1 MGKFCSNCGKEVG
14 KTDAFCQYCGGQIAE
29 EVKAEKVTK
38 VETSEGNPNN
48 GMAVA
53 GFILSFFVP
62 LLGLIFSIVGVVK
75 SKNLNGAGK
84 GLAIA
89 GIIISAVSMVISSFI
104 LTGIFAAIIEG
115 ASYYY

>member
-1 MGKFCSNCGKEVG
+1 MGKFCSKCGKEVG

-75 SKNLNGAGK
+75 SRNLNGAGK

-104 LTGIFAAIIEG
+104 LTGIFAAIIEST
-115 ASYYY
+115 SYYY